1 MGFVIIRLQV
11 QCSFRLEIGMLAIP
25 QLKIGLGQ
33 LIMGCGKLAV
43 DLNRVLKLYGGLA
56 IFAIRKI
63 LLSTL
68 KILLLSHIGITVTGG
83 EHQNERAHD
92 QRRTEMRET
101 LHGWSPGG
109 IVLQVI
115 DSAYARVAQ
124 KNSSSYR
131 SRGGGVVLARA
142 YQRSRQMRLLQL
154 GTVYLIETHDCLL
167 SQSTGVISKRQDAH
181 ISLF

>member
-68 KILLLSHIGITVTGG
+68 KILLLSHIGIAVTGG

-92 QRRTEMRET
+92 QRRTKMRET
-101 LHGWSPGG
+101 FHGWSPGG
-109 IVLQVI
+109 IVLQVTN
-115 DSAYARVAQ
+115 SAYARVAPKKQ
-124 KNSSSYR
+124 LELQESGR
-131 SRGGGVVLARA
+131 RRCARKGIPA
-142 YQRSRQMRLLQL
+142 VPPNEITAAWDSVSDCSLKLT
-154 GTVYLIETHDCLL
+154 TVYCHKA
-167 SQSTGVISKRQDAH
+167 QG
-181 ISLF
+181 